1 MKAKS
6 AEVSFH
12 LHATEDGDK
21 VGRALK
27 ELLGIEDL
35 KMEALYG
42 HNGNI
47 ILDNRAS
54 LGQPEAEALL
64 DRVLKGLPST
74 DRALLLTEL
83 GRHIDEKGTLFV
95 RVDKQELVRGRVAMG
110 DSDSIR
116 ISFRLV
122 EKGEKAE
129 ELVRACLS

>member
-6 AEVSFH
+6 AEVSVH

-27 ELLGIEDL
+27 ESLGIE
-35 KMEALYG
+35 KMIAEALRG
-42 HNGNI
+42 HSGNP

-64 DRVLKGLPST
+64 NRVLAGLPSA
-74 DRALLLTEL
+74 DRALLMTEL
-83 GRHIDEKGTLFV
+83 GRHIDEKGAFFV
-95 RVDKQELVRGRVAMG
+95 RLDKQEMVRGRIAMG
-110 DSDSIR
+110 DSDAIR
-116 ISFRLV
+116 ISFRLDG
-122 EKGEKAE
+122 KGEKAE